1 MPSPRRL
8 RLVFVATLVAVVFIL
23 IYTSNLQD
31 RHPRDTRSFQD
42 FYQKTMHGMSKQ
54 QQAVFD
60 TSTGATAGRIPADK
74 DADGDVDEDDR
85 RVGEMTKQRLRAAE
99 QMAKDKANEKALRP
113 DPPSQVVGMGSSAEG
128 QERKAKAK
136 AVAEAPAPAESKS
149 NAPPQV
155 SQEELK
161 AEQELNAI
169 LKRAPIVIFSKTYC
183 PYSKHAKDILLEK
196 YSIVPAPYVVELD
209 QHPQGKALQTQLSRA
224 TSRSTVPNIMV
235 AGISIGGN
243 DEVVDLVNRDQL
255 ASKIR
260 NIAGK
265 QVEIKERFAAASD
278 KGKKR
283 SV

>member
-42 FYQKTMHGMSKQ
+42 FYQKTMRGMSKQ
-54 QQAVFD
+54 QQTVVD
-60 TSTGATAGRIPADK
+60 TKTGAKAGRIPADK
-74 DADGDVDEDDR
+74 DADGDVDDDDR
-85 RVGEMTKQRLRAAE
+85 RAGEMTKQRLRAAE
-99 QMAKDKANEKALRP
+99 QRAKDKANEKALRP

-128 QERKAKAK
+128 QERKAKVK
-136 AVAEAPAPAESKS
+136 TVAEAPAPAESKI
-149 NAPPQV
+149 NAPPKQG
-155 SQEELK
+155 QEEVK
-161 AEQELNAI
+161 AEQELNDI
-169 LKRAPIVIFSKTYC
+169 LKRAPVIIFSKTYC
-183 PYSKHAKDILLEK
+183 PFSKRAKGILLEK

-209 QHPQGKALQTQLSRA
+209 QHPMGKALQTQLSRV

-235 AGISIGGN
+235 AGTSIGGG
-243 DEVVDLVNRDQL
+243 DEVVDLDNRDEL

-260 NIAGK
+260 KLVGK
-265 QVEIKERFAAASD
+265 RVDIKERFVAASD
-278 KGKKR
+278 KGEKR